1 MVLGPGETNSITSEK
16 YLWFENKKHHK
27 QVEFFFFFF
36 FFFPLIIKEEIK
48 ELEAKLRLLH
58 LKETAITVSITDNN
72 QEIELVKRE
81 ISQEMQGIETEKEVL
96 KENEIALRR
105 RGERLED
112 EEREQDE
119 KMLGVKEMESR

>member
-1 MVLGPGETNSITSEK
+1 M
-16 YLWFENKKHHK
+16 
-27 QVEFFFFFF
+27 
-36 FFFPLIIKEEIK
+36 
-48 ELEAKLRLLH
+48 
-58 LKETAITVSITDNN
+58 
-72 QEIELVKRE
+72 KRE
-81 ISQEMQGIETEKEVL
+81 FSQEMQGIETEKEVL

>member
-1 MVLGPGETNSITSEK
+1 M
-16 YLWFENKKHHK
+16 
-27 QVEFFFFFF
+27 
-36 FFFPLIIKEEIK
+36 
-48 ELEAKLRLLH
+48 LH
-58 LKETAITVSITDNN
+58 TVQRSITDNN

-81 ISQEMQGIETEKEVL
+81 FSQEMQGIETEKEVL